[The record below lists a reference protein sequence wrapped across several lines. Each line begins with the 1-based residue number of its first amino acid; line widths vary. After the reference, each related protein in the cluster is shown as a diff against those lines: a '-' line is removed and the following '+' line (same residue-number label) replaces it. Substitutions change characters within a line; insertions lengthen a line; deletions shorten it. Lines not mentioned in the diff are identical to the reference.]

1 LKLLRSTLLKDTAG
15 FTLIEAIVA
24 LAIIAVALTSIGS
37 LTASSA
43 YGVRSIDNR
52 ITRLE
57 VARAIMTALP
67 VREMLVGGSSSGE
80 LANHYWR
87 LDVSPFAGRMI
98 NTQMP
103 AKWIPQTLVLTIKS
117 PSGAAIEI
125 NTVRL
130 QRIDV

>member
-1 LKLLRSTLLKDTAG
+1 
-15 FTLIEAIVA
+15 LIEALVA
-24 LAIIAVALTSIGS
+24 LAIVAVALTSIGS
-37 LTASSA
+37 LIASNA
-43 YGVRSIDNR
+43 LGVRSIDNR

-57 VARAIMTALP
+57 AARAIMTALP
-67 VREMLVGGSSSGE
+67 AREMLVGGSSSGE

-117 PSGAAIEI
+117 PSGAAMEI

-130 QRIDV
+130 QRSDAK